1 MDKPPELKSEWET
14 ALRGAGLEG
23 KTLQSL
29 DLLSASKINIEQFL
43 LLKKHYDACFFNP
56 DHVGLG
62 GPIKQANDILA
73 NYKDFANYR
82 SVLTP
87 RRTTASNH
95 TIPDLGTFS
104 LVEDFQ
110 ADVRGLQKPVI
121 QSSNVQ
127 FSPSP
132 LSGRTRAKVKAKSIQ
147 QREGPGQGAPETPSK
162 PPKGLFHGRGMT
174 MMMEEGEDLDL
185 DIGGLNL
192 AEAPTRPMKISP
204 YPPAPKDASILL
216 ERTDDEETVGFPS

>member
-62 GPIKQANDILA
+62 GPIKQANEILA

-162 PPKGLFHGRGMT
+162 PPKGLFLGRGMT

-204 YPPAPKDASILL
+204 YPPAPKEASILL
-216 ERTDDEETVGFPS
+216 ERTDDEETVVFPS